1 MLHVVHLT
9 EGRPRHAVRAVGK
22 QSSGLRILAVGVIVV
37 AALCFG
43 REVFASLALAVPL
56 SFARGSFVMLPRRKL
71 PGAKIFVGFWT
82 LTGEGVEF
90 RHALSA
96 TGADLVVTSLRKA
109 DEQSSALREN
119 LRTIGP

>member
-22 QSSGLRILAVGVIVV
+22 QSSGLRILAVSVIVV

-43 REVFASLALAVPL
+43 REVFAPLALAIPL
-56 SFARGSFVMLPRRKL
+56 SFARGSFVMLLRRKL
-71 PGAKIFVGFWT
+71 PGAKILVGFCT
-82 LTGEGVEF
+82 LIGEGVEF

-96 TGADLVVTSLRKA
+96 TGADFVVTSPRKA
-109 DEQSSALREN
+109 DDQIAALREN
-119 LRTIGP
+119 LRTTGP